1 MGRGPRGFPVYRGP
15 DGVAAA
21 LGPSVVAFGKFDG
34 VHLGHRALLD
44 RAAAAGYRLGLP
56 HGAATF
62 ERHPYAHLRR
72 DRVPPMLT
80 GLGER
85 LRLLCEAG
93 ARFVVLFPADASVLG
108 IPAEDFARD
117 VLRDRMGVRLVVV
130 GKNFHFG
137 RGGAGDVG
145 TLRRLTS
152 VTGLDGVEIDMA
164 DTGGEVIS
172 SSRIREHLAH
182 GDVARANALLGRP
195 HEVVG
200 RTEETGGSSALVLV
214 SPTRAVPATG
224 TYRTSVSSA
233 RLSTP
238 RCRALTTVHPPDG
251 GLHRL
256 EVEWQ
261 GGAAPVVAAGRGVR
275 IAFEGGA

>member
-1 MGRGPRGFPVYRGP
+1 MGRGPRGFPVFRGP
-15 DGVAAA
+15 DGVVAA

-72 DRVPPMLT
+72 DRVPPVLT

-164 DTGGEVIS
+164 DLGGEVIS
-172 SSRIREHLAH
+172 SSRIREHLGR
-182 GDVARANALLGRP
+182 GDVARATALLGRP
-195 HEVVG
+195 HGVVG
-200 RTEETGGSSALVLV
+200 RTVEAAGSSALVLV
-214 SPTRAVPATG
+214 SPTRAVPAAG
-224 TYRTSVSSA
+224 TYRTSVGA
-233 RLSTP
+233 APVPATW
-238 RCRALTTVHPPDG
+238 CTALVIVHPPDG
-251 GLHRL
+251 GPHRL
-256 EVEWQ
+256 ELEWQ
-261 GGAAPVVAAGRGVR
+261 DRAAPAVGAGRAVR
-275 IAFEGGA
+275 VAFESRA